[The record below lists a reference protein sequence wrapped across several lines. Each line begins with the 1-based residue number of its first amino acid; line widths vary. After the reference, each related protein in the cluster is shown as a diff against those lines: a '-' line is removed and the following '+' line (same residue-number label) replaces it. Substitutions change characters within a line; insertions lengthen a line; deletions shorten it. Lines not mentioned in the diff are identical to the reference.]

1 MAKVIA
7 VTNQKGGVGKTTTSV
22 NLAAS
27 LAVAEQRVLV
37 VDIDPQGNATMGLG
51 YDKKAQETTAYQ
63 VLMGELPIAD
73 AILHPETD
81 AHRAPDLI
89 PSNSNLSGAE
99 VELVDQENRE
109 RRLRRALA
117 DVHDDYDFILID
129 CPPSLNLLTVNAL
142 VAAHSVLIPIQ
153 TEYYALEGLSQLM
166 EVIQKIRR
174 KSNPQLRIEGLLLT
188 MFDNRNNLANQVSEE
203 VRSHFGRKVYETV
216 IPRNVRLG
224 EAPSYGM
231 PVIYYDALCRGSR
244 SYMDLANEIMELEV
258 PA

>member
-63 VLMGELPIAD
+63 VLMGEIPIAG
-73 AILHPETD
+73 AILRPPEGEGG
-81 AHRAPDLI
+81 RPDLI

-99 VELVDQENRE
+99 IELVDQENRE

-117 DVHDDYDFILID
+117 DVQEAYDYILID

-174 KSNPQLRIEGLLLT
+174 RSNPELRIEGLLLT

-203 VRSHFGRKVYETV
+203 VRSHFGRKVYDTV

-244 SYMDLANEIMELEV
+244 SYMDLANEIMDLGV